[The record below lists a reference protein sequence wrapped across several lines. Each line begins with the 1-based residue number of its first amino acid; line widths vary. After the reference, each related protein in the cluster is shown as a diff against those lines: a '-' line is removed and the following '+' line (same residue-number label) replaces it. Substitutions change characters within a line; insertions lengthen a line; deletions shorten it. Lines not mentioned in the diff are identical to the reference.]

1 MNTPMKVAV
10 AVVIIALMGLGFY
23 VVDWSE
29 KQKKIVELQAQY
41 QEKEEQ
47 KKRLEEDV
55 AKLEEYEKEEQ

>member
-29 KQKKIVELQAQY
+29 KKKKIIELKGQY
-41 QEKEEQ
+41 
-47 KKRLEEDV
+47 
-55 AKLEEYEKEEQ
+55 A